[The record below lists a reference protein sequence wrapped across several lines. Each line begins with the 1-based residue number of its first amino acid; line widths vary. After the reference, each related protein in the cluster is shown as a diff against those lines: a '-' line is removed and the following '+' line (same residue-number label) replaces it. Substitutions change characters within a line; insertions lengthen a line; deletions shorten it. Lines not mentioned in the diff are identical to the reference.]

1 MTGKSIALTIAL
13 GAGLLAAPQAA
24 TAHDAGVEILYGNP
38 ADAVSVSTN
47 EGGTGV
53 AVVRGSS
60 TFLPAKAV
68 AAQPVAYIDGKKIGL
83 NDLEPVTDWFLDR
96 SGEKLVIVHCYTRQ
110 SARVG
115 AGRRILCDA
124 REL

>member
-1 MTGKSIALTIAL
+1 MTGKSAIPALAL
-13 GAGLLAAPQAA
+13 AAGLLAAPQAA
-24 TAHDAGVEILYGNP
+24 TAHDARVKILYGNP

-47 EGGTGV
+47 EDGTGV
-53 AVVRGSS
+53 TVVRGAS
-60 TFLPAKAV
+60 TFVPRKTMAV
-68 AAQPVAYIDGKKIGL
+68 EPVTYIDGKKIGL

-96 SGEKLVIVHCYTRQ
+96 SGESLVIVHCYTQQ
-110 SARVG
+110 SVNIG